1 MNLQVL
7 LILKQAETFN
17 NSQSWKF
24 NMTSW
29 KHTPIFIRKNKY
41 FFFFFFKF
49 LSSKCPKLLLNALWS
64 TNTCTGFHFTY
75 SEYRKW
81 IKRLFTV
88 YGAQHSKRY
97 QSEWQNRHFRE
108 SEDSVFFSKTEVI
121 SQMRETGFLFI
132 TVKLI
137 KMALLPHQSL
147 VSAVKLAS
155 KYPPP
160 PHTHTQSPFS
170 DRFQRMCT
178 KMDLIFILWTFSA
191 QIHF

>member
-29 KHTPIFIRKNKY
+29 KHTPIFIRKNN
-41 FFFFFFKF
+41 FFFFFQVFRLNMSKIA
-49 LSSKCPKLLLNALWS
+49 SKCTLWS

-81 IKRLFTV
+81 IKRLF
-88 YGAQHSKRY
+88 HSIWGSTFKAV
-97 QSEWQNRHFRE
+97 
-108 SEDSVFFSKTEVI
+108 SVRVTKSTCFFFSKTEVI
-121 SQMRETGFLFI
+121 SQMRETGFLFL

-155 KYPPP
+155 KYPRPP
-160 PHTHTQSPFS
+160 PPPTHSRVHSLIDFNGCAQNWTSFS
-170 DRFQRMCT
+170 FSEHFLH
-178 KMDLIFILWTFSA
+178 KFISK
-191 QIHF
+191 